1 MCIRDRNYESMKIFS
16 FNVNGI
22 RARYHQLEKLISK
35 HKPEVFCLQETKV
48 HNDDFPHEEIDK
60 LGYKKI
66 INGQKGHYG
75 VATFHKDNLL
85 TSSIGFETDSEDA
98 QCRLI
103 TSKHLLNKKEVT
115 IINGYFPQG
124 DNRDHPV
131 KFPYKEKFFKD
142 LMLHLNNNFKKNEN
156 IIILGDL
163 NISPEDIDIGIGE
176 DNRKRW
182 LATGKCS
189 FLPEE
194 REWLQKIK
202 DWGFKDSYRKFYPD
216 SDDKYSWFDYRS
228 RGFDDSPKRGLRI
241 DHLWVT
247 ESLLEMA
254 KGADIDY
261 EIRGMEKPSD
271 HAPVWTEFNF

>member
-1 MCIRDRNYESMKIFS
+1 MKIFS
-16 FNVNGI
+16 FNVNGL
-22 RARYHQLEKLISK
+22 RARLHQMSALIEKHSPDII
-35 HKPEVFCLQETKV
+35 CLQETKV
-48 HNDDFPHEEIDK
+48 DNENYPMESINE
-60 LGYKKI
+60 LGYQAI

-75 VATFHKDNLL
+75 VSTLYKYEPIDFQ
-85 TSSIGFETDSEDA
+85 IGFPTDKEDA

-103 TSKHLLNKKEVT
+103 SSRHKFSNQEVT

-124 DNRDHPV
+124 ESRDHPK

-142 LMLHLNNNFKKNEN
+142 LMIYLNENFSPEEN

-176 DNRKRW
+176 NNRKRW

-194 REWLQKIK
+194 REWLEKIK
-202 DWGFKDSYRKFYPD
+202 TWGFFDSYRKFFPD
-216 SDDKYSWFDYRS
+216 SNDKFSWFDYRS
-228 RGFDDSPKRGLRI
+228 KGFDDNPKRGLRI

-247 ESLLEMA
+247 KPLLDMAVESE
-254 KGADIDY
+254 IDY

-271 HAPVWTEFNF
+271 HAPVWTKFEI

>member
-1 MCIRDRNYESMKIFS
+1 MKIFS
-16 FNVNGI
+16 FNVNGL
-22 RARYHQLEKLISK
+22 RARLHQMSALIEKHSPDII
-35 HKPEVFCLQETKV
+35 CLQETKV
-48 HNDDFPHEEIDK
+48 DNENYPMESINE
-60 LGYKKI
+60 LGYQAI

-75 VATFHKDNLL
+75 VSTLYKYEPIDFQ
-85 TSSIGFETDSEDA
+85 IGFPTDKEDA

-103 TSKHLLNKKEVT
+103 SSRHKFSNQEVT

-124 DNRDHPV
+124 ESRDHPK

-142 LMLHLNNNFKKNEN
+142 LMIYLNKNFSPEEN

-176 DNRKRW
+176 NNRKRW

-194 REWLQKIK
+194 REWLEKIK
-202 DWGFKDSYRKFYPD
+202 TWGFFDSYRKFFPD
-216 SDDKYSWFDYRS
+216 SNDKFSWFDYRS
-228 RGFDDSPKRGLRI
+228 RGFDDNPKRGLRI

-247 ESLLEMA
+247 KPLLDMA
-254 KGADIDY
+254 VKSEIDY

-271 HAPVWTEFNF
+271 HAPVWTEFKI

>member
-1 MCIRDRNYESMKIFS
+1 MDF
-16 FNVNGI
+16 
-22 RARYHQLEKLISK
+22 QLG
-35 HKPEVFCLQETKV
+35 
-48 HNDDFPHEEIDK
+48 FP
-60 LGYKKI
+60 
-66 INGQKGHYG
+66 
-75 VATFHKDNLL
+75 
-85 TSSIGFETDSEDA
+85 TDEEDA

-103 TSKHLLNKKEVT
+103 SSRHKFSSQEVT

-124 DNRDHPV
+124 ESRDHPK

-142 LMLHLNNNFKKNEN
+142 LMIYLNENFSPEDN

-176 DNRKRW
+176 NNRKRW

-194 REWLQKIK
+194 REWLENIK
-202 DWGFKDSYRKFYPD
+202 TWGFFDSYRKFFPD
-216 SDDKYSWFDYRS
+216 SNDKFSWFDYRS
-228 RGFDDSPKRGLRI
+228 RGFDDNPKRGLRI

-247 ESLLEMA
+247 KPLLEMA
-254 KGADIDY
+254 IESEIDY

-271 HAPVWTEFNF
+271 HAPVWTEFKI

>member
-1 MCIRDRNYESMKIFS
+1 MSALI
-16 FNVNGI
+16 
-22 RARYHQLEKLISK
+22 EKHSPDII
-35 HKPEVFCLQETKV
+35 CLQETKV
-48 HNDDFPHEEIDK
+48 DNENYPMESINE
-60 LGYKKI
+60 LGYQAI

-75 VATFHKDNLL
+75 VSTLYKYEPIDFQ
-85 TSSIGFETDSEDA
+85 IGFPTDKEDA

-103 TSKHLLNKKEVT
+103 SSRHKFSNQEIT

-124 DNRDHPV
+124 ESRDHPK

-142 LMLHLNNNFKKNEN
+142 LMIYLNKNFSPEEN

-176 DNRKRW
+176 NNRKRW

-194 REWLQKIK
+194 REWLEKIK
-202 DWGFKDSYRKFYPD
+202 TWGFFDSYRKFFPD
-216 SDDKYSWFDYRS
+216 SNDKFSWFDYRS
-228 RGFDDSPKRGLRI
+228 RGFDDNPKRGLRI

-247 ESLLEMA
+247 KPLLDMAVESE
-254 KGADIDY
+254 IDY

-271 HAPVWTEFNF
+271 HAPVWTKFEI

>member
-1 MCIRDRNYESMKIFS
+1 MKIFS
-16 FNVNGI
+16 FNVNGL
-22 RARYHQLEKLISK
+22 RARLHQMSALIEKHSPDII
-35 HKPEVFCLQETKV
+35 CLQETKV
-48 HNDDFPHEEIDK
+48 DNENYPMESINE
-60 LGYKKI
+60 LGYQAI

-75 VATFHKDNLL
+75 VSTLYKYEPIDFQ
-85 TSSIGFETDSEDA
+85 IGFPTDKEDA

-103 TSKHLLNKKEVT
+103 SSRHKFSNQEVT

-124 DNRDHPV
+124 ESRDHPK

-142 LMLHLNNNFKKNEN
+142 LMIYLDENFSPEEN

-176 DNRKRW
+176 NNRKRW

-194 REWLQKIK
+194 REWLEKIK
-202 DWGFKDSYRKFYPD
+202 TWGFFDSYRKFFPD
-216 SDDKYSWFDYRS
+216 SNDKFSWFDYRS
-228 RGFDDSPKRGLRI
+228 RGFDDNPKRGLRI

-247 ESLLEMA
+247 KPLLDMAVESE
-254 KGADIDY
+254 IDY

-271 HAPVWTEFNF
+271 HAPVWTKFEI

>member
-1 MCIRDRNYESMKIFS
+1 MKIFS
-16 FNVNGI
+16 FNVNGL
-22 RARYHQLEKLISK
+22 RARLHQMSALIEKHSPDII
-35 HKPEVFCLQETKV
+35 CLQETKV
-48 HNDDFPHEEIDK
+48 DNENYPMESINE
-60 LGYKKI
+60 LGYQAI

-75 VATFHKDNLL
+75 VSTLYKYEPIDFQ
-85 TSSIGFETDSEDA
+85 IGFPTDKEDA

-103 TSKHLLNKKEVT
+103 SSRHKFSTQEVT

-124 DNRDHPV
+124 ESRDHPK

-142 LMLHLNNNFKKNEN
+142 LMIYLNKNFSPEEN

-176 DNRKRW
+176 NNRKRW

-194 REWLQKIK
+194 REWLEKIK
-202 DWGFKDSYRKFYPD
+202 TWGFFDSYRKFFPN
-216 SDDKYSWFDYRS
+216 SNDKFSWFDYRS
-228 RGFDDSPKRGLRI
+228 RGFDDNPKRGLRI

-247 ESLLEMA
+247 KPLLDMAVESE
-254 KGADIDY
+254 IDY

-271 HAPVWTEFNF
+271 HAPVWTKFEI

>member
-1 MCIRDRNYESMKIFS
+1 MKIFS
-16 FNVNGI
+16 FNVNGL
-22 RARYHQLEKLISK
+22 RARLHQMSALIEKHSPDII
-35 HKPEVFCLQETKV
+35 CLQETKV
-48 HNDDFPHEEIDK
+48 DNENYPMESINE
-60 LGYKKI
+60 LGYQAI

-75 VATFHKDNLL
+75 VSTLYKYEPIDFQ
-85 TSSIGFETDSEDA
+85 IGFPTDKEDA

-103 TSKHLLNKKEVT
+103 SSRHKFSNQEVT

-124 DNRDHPV
+124 ESRDHPK

-142 LMLHLNNNFKKNEN
+142 LMIYLNENFSPEEN

-176 DNRKRW
+176 NNRKRW

-194 REWLQKIK
+194 REWLEKIK
-202 DWGFKDSYRKFYPD
+202 TWGFFDSYRKFFPD
-216 SDDKYSWFDYRS
+216 SNDKFSWFDYRS
-228 RGFDDSPKRGLRI
+228 RGFDDNPKRGLRI

-247 ESLLEMA
+247 KPLLDMAVESE
-254 KGADIDY
+254 IDY

-271 HAPVWTEFNF
+271 HAPVWTKFEI

>member
-1 MCIRDRNYESMKIFS
+1 MKIFS
-16 FNVNGI
+16 FNVNGL
-22 RARYHQLEKLISK
+22 RARLHQMSALIEKHSPDII
-35 HKPEVFCLQETKV
+35 CLQETKV
-48 HNDDFPHEEIDK
+48 DNENYPMESINE
-60 LGYKKI
+60 LGYQAI

-75 VATFHKDNLL
+75 VSTLYKYEPIDFQ
-85 TSSIGFETDSEDA
+85 IGFPTDKEDA

-103 TSKHLLNKKEVT
+103 SSRHKFSTQEVT

-124 DNRDHPV
+124 ESRDHPK

-142 LMLHLNNNFKKNEN
+142 LMIYLDENFSPEEN

-176 DNRKRW
+176 KNRKRW

-194 REWLQKIK
+194 REWLEKIK
-202 DWGFKDSYRKFYPD
+202 TWGFFDSYRKFFPD
-216 SDDKYSWFDYRS
+216 SSDKFSWFDYRS
-228 RGFDDSPKRGLRI
+228 RGFDDNPKRGLRI

-247 ESLLEMA
+247 KPLLDMAVESE
-254 KGADIDY
+254 IDY

-271 HAPVWTEFNF
+271 HAPVWTKFEI

>member
-1 MCIRDRNYESMKIFS
+1 MKIFS
-16 FNVNGI
+16 FNVNGL
-22 RARYHQLEKLISK
+22 RARLHQMSALVEKHSPDII
-35 HKPEVFCLQETKV
+35 CLQETKV
-48 HNDDFPHEEIDK
+48 DNENYPMESINE
-60 LGYKKI
+60 LGYQAI

-75 VATFHKDNLL
+75 VSTLYKYEPIDFQ
-85 TSSIGFETDSEDA
+85 IGFPTDREDA

-103 TSKHLLNKKEVT
+103 SSRHKFSTQEVT

-124 DNRDHPV
+124 ESRDHPK

-142 LMLHLNNNFKKNEN
+142 LMIYLNENFSPEEN

-176 DNRKRW
+176 NNRKRW

-194 REWLQKIK
+194 REWLEKIK
-202 DWGFKDSYRKFYPD
+202 TWGFFDSYRKFFPD
-216 SDDKYSWFDYRS
+216 SNDKFSWFDYRS
-228 RGFDDSPKRGLRI
+228 RGFDDNPKRGLRI

-247 ESLLEMA
+247 KPLLDMAVESE
-254 KGADIDY
+254 IDY

-271 HAPVWTEFNF
+271 HAPVWTKFEI